1 MSMKTWTCLVVAF
14 VCFILLLIYFPRDN
28 SGAGRR
34 IKYVINTNYPP
45 TRVEVQDGR
54 RWEEE
59 VLEIMKNNIYSD
71 INEDIDQNRYS
82 IVKDMEDCKVETVF
96 YKKELK
102 DYVPKDPKNMGEK
115 AVLEFSLKPDPKGYY
130 CVVGTHVPEW
140 LEEEIRKVNSGV
152 YVAQ

>member
-59 VLEIMKNNIYSD
+59 VLEIVKKNTHVNSD
-71 INEDIDQNRYS
+71 DVDKRSDEMVERMN
-82 IVKDMEDCKVETVF
+82 DCKGHTVF
-96 YKKELK
+96 YTTN
-102 DYVPKDPKNMGEK
+102 YQSTDPNNMGK
-115 AVLEFSLKPDPKGYY
+115 RILQFFLYPGADGYY
-130 CVVGTHVPEW
+130 CVVGTD
-140 LEEEIRKVNSGV
+140 
-152 YVAQ
+152 